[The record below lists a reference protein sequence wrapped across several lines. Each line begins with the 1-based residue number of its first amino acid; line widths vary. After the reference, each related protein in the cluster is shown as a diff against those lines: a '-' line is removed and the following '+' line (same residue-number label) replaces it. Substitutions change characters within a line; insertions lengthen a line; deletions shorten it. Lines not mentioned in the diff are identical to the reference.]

1 MKNII
6 TRRRFN
12 IVSMFTIVILL
23 ANLLIVNFVNKSYA
37 DRIPVKYDLRAEIG
51 DISNTSNKQLD
62 SLKDSAI
69 IQLKSHILLGKKD
82 GKYTSYSDDTLN
94 KLVDIEKDL
103 DYKVKGIF
111 PLYKEVNANGV
122 KYYKDTETEA
132 SESNINE
139 HRAALKHIIMSKGGI
154 VAYISKNGIESG
166 LNNSGK
172 VCNSKE
178 LTTAMGDLAVVI
190 VGWDDDFSKDNFSDS
205 HKPTSNGAF
214 IVQSYNESLY
224 VSYEDIYIEN
234 NLRYIDSVQEL
245 EEHKSED
252 NIDNNENNNNDDKKE
267 SNSEEQKSEPEQQD
281 NNQEPK
287 ENEDKDVK
295 KEEPAQ
301 EIVQEKEPTEQDT
314 KQNTKQDDIA
324 ENKEPQ
330 EHKTIIP
337 EKPEDLEVEDE
348 PSIPTETTKVVTGND
363 ALEVDTSSV
372 KEQPAEN
379 NKINNDVPRVAK
391 TNNVEYVDPQ
401 TVNGKLPQTGS
412 YTEIYLIIAIATIM
426 FMAFIVHSLKNVIK
440 VDKYSL

>member
-51 DISNTSNKQLD
+51 NISNSSNKQLD

-69 IQLKSHILLGKKD
+69 IQLKSHILLGRKD

-111 PLYKEVNANGV
+111 PLYKDVNANGV

-132 SESNINE
+132 SESDINE

-154 VAYISKNGIESG
+154 VAYISKNSIENG
-166 LNNSGK
+166 VNNSGK

-190 VGWDDDFSKDNFSDS
+190 VGWDDEFSKDNFSDS

-245 EEHKSED
+245 EENKSEYNKEQTE
-252 NIDNNENNNNDDKKE
+252 NIEKTENT
-267 SNSEEQKSEPEQQD
+267 EPE
-281 NNQEPK
+281 E
-287 ENEDKDVK
+287 EVK
-295 KEEPAQ
+295 KEEPAKD
-301 EIVQEKEPTEQDT
+301 ETPVEKTIEQDK
-314 KQNTKQDDIA
+314 KQENST
-324 ENKEPQ
+324 ENKDSQEP
-330 EHKTIIP
+330 KTIIP

-348 PSIPTETTKVVTGND
+348 PSIPTETTKVETGND

-372 KEQPAEN
+372 KEQPTEN
-379 NKINNDVPRVAK
+379 NKSNNDVPKVAK
-391 TNNVEYVDPQ
+391 TNNVEYVDSQ

-426 FMAFIVHSLKNVIK
+426 FMAFIVHSLKSVIK

>member
-51 DISNTSNKQLD
+51 NISNSSNKQLD

-69 IQLKSHILLGKKD
+69 IQLKSHILLGRKD

-111 PLYKEVNANGV
+111 PLYKDVNANGV

-132 SESNINE
+132 SESDINE

-154 VAYISKNGIESG
+154 VAYISKNSIENG
-166 LNNSGK
+166 VNNSGK

-190 VGWDDDFSKDNFSDS
+190 VGWDDEFSKDNFSDS

-245 EEHKSED
+245 EENKSEYNKEQTE
-252 NIDNNENNNNDDKKE
+252 NIEKTENT
-267 SNSEEQKSEPEQQD
+267 EPE
-281 NNQEPK
+281 E
-287 ENEDKDVK
+287 EVK
-295 KEEPAQ
+295 KEEPAKD
-301 EIVQEKEPTEQDT
+301 ETPVEKTIEQDK
-314 KQNTKQDDIA
+314 KQENST
-324 ENKEPQ
+324 ENKDSQEP
-330 EHKTIIP
+330 KTIIP

-348 PSIPTETTKVVTGND
+348 PSIPTETTKVETGND

-372 KEQPAEN
+372 KEQPTEN
-379 NKINNDVPRVAK
+379 NKSNNDVPKVAK
-391 TNNVEYVDPQ
+391 TNNVEYVDSQ

-426 FMAFIVHSLKNVIK
+426 FMAFIVHSLKSVIK
-440 VDKYSL
+440 VDKYRL

>member
-51 DISNTSNKQLD
+51 NISNSSNKQLD

-82 GKYTSYSDDTLN
+82 GKYTSYSEDTLN

-103 DYKVKGIF
+103 DYKVNGIF

-132 SESNINE
+132 SESDINE

-154 VAYISKNGIESG
+154 VAYISKNGIENG
-166 LNNSGK
+166 VNNSGK

-190 VGWDDDFSKDNFSDS
+190 IGWDDEFSKDNFSDS

-245 EEHKSED
+245 EENKSEYNKEQTE
-252 NIDNNENNNNDDKKE
+252 NIEKTENT
-267 SNSEEQKSEPEQQD
+267 EPE
-281 NNQEPK
+281 E
-287 ENEDKDVK
+287 EVK
-295 KEEPAQ
+295 KEEPAKD
-301 EIVQEKEPTEQDT
+301 ETPVEKTIEQDK
-314 KQNTKQDDIA
+314 KQENIT
-324 ENKEPQ
+324 ENKDSQEP
-330 EHKTIIP
+330 KTIIP
-337 EKPEDLEVEDE
+337 EKTEDLEVEDE
-348 PSIPTETTKVVTGND
+348 PSIPTETTKVETGND

-372 KEQPAEN
+372 KEQPTEN
-379 NKINNDVPRVAK
+379 NKSNNDVPKVAK
-391 TNNVEYVDPQ
+391 TNNVEYVDSQ

-426 FMAFIVHSLKNVIK
+426 FMAFIVHSLKSVIK